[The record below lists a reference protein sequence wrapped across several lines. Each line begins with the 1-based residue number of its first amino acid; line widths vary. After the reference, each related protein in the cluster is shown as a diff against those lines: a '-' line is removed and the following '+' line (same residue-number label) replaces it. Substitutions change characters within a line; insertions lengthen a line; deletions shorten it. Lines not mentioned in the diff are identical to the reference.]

1 MVHALHTD
9 VLICNLCNLQCTR
22 AIRCSIHSVWEV
34 FLHGEWFVPSLV
46 GFLCLARVFSQS
58 HPHWHAHMP
67 PFSHACL
74 CHMHTDAVVHT
85 CPLSLSLSL
94 SFCASLSWLLCAVS
108 WFHSFQSVCLATG
121 IFADVS
127 VLQPQPLRERERDA
141 LEAEG
146 DKREETITLRLTLP
160 PWPRPE
166 VWDLDVRICAFK
178 SLHGCAFPE
187 LSIPP
192 YVRARLSRSQ

>member
-1 MVHALHTD
+1 MLYSLCVGSLSPWRMVCSLSCGIPLSSSCFFSVPSALTCTYAPFLSCMPLSHAH
-9 VLICNLCNLQCTR
+9 
-22 AIRCSIHSVWEV
+22 RCSS
-34 FLHGEWFVPSLV
+34 
-46 GFLCLARVFSQS
+46 AY
-58 HPHWHAHMP
+58 MP
-67 PFSHACL
+67 
-74 CHMHTDAVVHT
+74 T
-85 CPLSLSLSL
+85 LSLSL
-94 SFCASLSWLLCAVS
+94 SFCASLSWLLSAVS

-187 LSIPP
+187 LSTPP